1 MLKLWCSENV
11 TICKN
16 LFIHLVHWVEL
27 WYVQPWGAPFSIFY
41 GHFIAF
47 LWLFLGLKT
56 VGNTY
61 GQIWQ
66 FRAKI
71 GHFWG
76 LLGPPGPFSWRQK
89 GPKWSSW
96 MWNTMFNHVQP
107 MFNPFE
113 AAEAAQGQIWPFWV
127 KRGHKMAIKYGLWW
141 PSRLKKCP
149 STFYY
154 PNWTQRHLIEHS
166 LSEN

>member
-1 MLKLWCSENV
+1 MLLSAKTYTYIW
-11 TICKN
+11 
-16 LFIHLVHWVEL
+16 
-27 WYVQPWGAPFSIFY
+27 SIGLSYDMFNPEGHHFPYFMATLLPFY
-41 GHFIAF
+41 GFFWAWKQ
-47 LWLFLGLKT
+47 LETLMARY
-56 VGNTY
+56 GNFGPKMVTF
-61 GQIWQ
+61 GASW
-66 FRAKI
+66 
-71 GHFWG
+71 
-76 LLGPPGPFSWRQK
+76 GPPGPFSWRQK